1 MSELPG
7 VSIVIGN
14 YNYGRFVAAAIDSA
28 LAQDHPRCE
37 VIVVDDGSS
46 DGSQEVIE
54 RYRDRARIILLPSN
68 RGQVGALNEAW
79 PLAQYEV
86 VVFLD
91 SDDMLEPS
99 AASTIA
105 RNWAPEV
112 AKIQFPVKS
121 IDADGR
127 SLNHVWPK
135 YPAELTTE
143 TIRRMLLATG
153 QTYTSPCSGN
163 AYSQWLLQRMSPI
176 GGDKLG
182 CRPGRPDGGQMDAL
196 TEIHAPF
203 EGEVKT
209 LTTPLTYYRM
219 HGSNYT
225 QHYKLDVERF
235 TRQLQDFDRKLAY
248 LARFL
253 HTRGIKFDPEVA
265 RTGSLWY
272 LECQVAVSRL
282 SAPSGRWYV
291 QPRKVLGH
299 VCKAFFRSPA
309 SLRERAA
316 VFLWIT
322 LGALAPQRWAERL
335 LELRFNVNS
344 RPKWL
349 EPVLSRL
356 IS

>member
-37 VIVVDDGSS
+37 VIVVDDGST

-135 YPAELTTE
+135 YPAELTTK
-143 TIRRMLLATG
+143 TIRRMLLAAG

-163 AYSQWLLQRMSPI
+163 AYSRWLLQRMSPI
-176 GGDKLG
+176 GGDKW
-182 CRPGRPDGGQMDAL
+182 MDTL

-253 HTRGIKFDPEVA
+253 SGRGIKFDPDTA
-265 RTGSLWY
+265 RIRSLWY
-272 LECQVAVSRL
+272 LECQIAASRL
-282 SAPSGRWYV
+282 SAPGGRWYV
-291 QPRKVLGH
+291 QPRKLLGH
-299 VCKAFFRSPA
+299 ACKGFFRSPA
-309 SLRERAA
+309 SLKERIA
-316 VFLWIT
+316 VLLWIT
-322 LGALAPQRWAERL
+322 LGTMAPRRWAERL
-335 LELRFNVNS
+335 LELRFDVNS

-356 IS
+356 AS